1 MTCLFVGLVSLIKI
15 NSLTSGKS
23 VSHRKK
29 TTIYA
34 VLAKRSAEPARLLL
48 TRSEHVVSGGLGAGV
63 LAHDLALEHAHLGL
77 GEQRGRP
84 ELHAREAVRDE
95 EALEA

>member
-1 MTCLFVGLVSLIKI
+1 MKNYSRVS
-15 NSLTSGKS
+15 
-23 VSHRKK
+23 RK
-29 TTIYA
+29 TRISA
-34 VLAKRSAEPARLLL
+34 VKPKGGAEPARLLL
-48 TRSEHVVSGGLGAGV
+48 TRSEHVVSGGLGARV

-84 ELHAREAVRDE
+84 QLHAREAVRDE